1 MSTKTDQ
8 TSPNHQNNLFLA
20 IDLASIIGWGMVG
33 IFIRLSSIRSPF
45 VIISLRFI
53 ITFFI
58 LMITLLFQGKTK
70 QVFRNFLSEKITIVL
85 SLILF
90 LTYFFGT
97 MAFMLAPIGEV
108 TLLISISPFFVI
120 LFKKISGNAIS
131 KNEYVG
137 TLIAVLG
144 VVVIMYPNL
153 SAQSHVSS
161 SSLLGHVFAL
171 GASLLFAFFVVI
183 SSSQDLLQ
191 KKINSLSI
199 TLGTCLFGV
208 LLFLL
213 TLLFNTGAFSFE
225 SSSGINWLSI
235 FALGVFSTA
244 VPTLGFAYASKKL
257 LPLLLSNLLLLE
269 PVFAIVFAYLFL
281 SETPNI
287 YIYPGIILI
296 FIGLLRVSAK

>member
-1 MSTKTDQ
+1 MSTETDQ
-8 TSPNHQNNLFLA
+8 TLPNHQKHLFLTIA
-20 IDLASIIGWGMVG
+20 LASIVGWGMVG
-33 IFIRLSSIRSPF
+33 VFIRLSSIRSPF
-45 VIISLRFI
+45 VIISFRFI
-53 ITFFI
+53 ITFFV

-70 QVFRNFLSEKITIVL
+70 QVLTNFFSDKITIVL

-120 LFKKISGNAIS
+120 FFKKLKGNAIS
-131 KNEYVG
+131 KNEYIG

-153 SAQSHVSS
+153 RAQLHVSS

-171 GASLLFAFFVVI
+171 SAALLFAFFVVI
-183 SSSQDLLQ
+183 SSAQDLLQ

-208 LLFLL
+208 VLFLL

-225 SSSGINWLSI
+225 SLSEINWLSI

-257 LPLLLSNLLLLE
+257 PPLLLSNLLLLE

-281 SETPNI
+281 SEAPNI
-287 YIYPGIILI
+287 YIYPGILLI
-296 FIGLLRVSAK
+296 FFGLLRVSAK